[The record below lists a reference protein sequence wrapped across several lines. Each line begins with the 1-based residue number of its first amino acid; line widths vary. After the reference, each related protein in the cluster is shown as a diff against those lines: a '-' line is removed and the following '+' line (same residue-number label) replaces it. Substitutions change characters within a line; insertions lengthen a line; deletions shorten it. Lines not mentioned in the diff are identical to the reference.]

1 MKTIHLKRYD
11 ILKKMFINIMI
22 HTIGKKRIV
31 MDDQCYIQI
40 IFNFSG
46 LRNFLF

>member
-11 ILKKMFINIMI
+11 ILKNMFMIMI